1 MHVEVSVRFFA
12 AYREVT
18 GLGAAT
24 IRLPAGATV
33 ADLVARVMEAHPQL
47 AAHRDSMILAVN
59 REFAD
64 IGTELRAGDE
74 VALLPPVS
82 GGVGLCRVQAG
93 SIEAQ
98 EVLDMVRD
106 VRAGAVILFLGT
118 VRADPGVAAL
128 DYEAY
133 EPMAVDKMEA
143 LRAAAKS
150 QFGVTEVA
158 IVHRTGRLGLGE
170 TAMAIACGAP
180 HRREALRACEWMI
193 EELKTIVPIWKTER

>member
-1 MHVEVSVRFFA
+1 MHVEGSVRFFA
-12 AYREVT
+12 AYRQVT
-18 GLGAAT
+18 GRGAAT

-64 IGTELRAGDE
+64 IGTE
-74 VALLPPVS
+74 
-82 GGVGLCRVQAG
+82 
-93 SIEAQ
+93 
-98 EVLDMVRD
+98 
-106 VRAGAVILFLGT
+106 
-118 VRADPGVAAL
+118 
-128 DYEAY
+128 
-133 EPMAVDKMEA
+133 